1 MDYRFPL
8 GAKGVIFTILLSLIS
23 GTSILAQSDSAKKKI
38 SVSYDQGKMSS
49 LISEMEMEHQSK
61 LKKIGEL
68 ITSKG
73 ISAME
78 NKTNGTQTALKDIGT
93 DGTPLYYTTLN
104 DPASQTSRAHTL
116 YDKGLLNLGLTG
128 TRMEVGVW
136 DSGVALTSHQ
146 EFDTRA
152 INADNA
158 VEVSLH
164 ATLVTGNLISAG
176 VEPNAKGVA
185 YGAQA
190 LTHDWSRDK
199 IEVAEAAANGM
210 LLSNHSYGILSDRVP
225 DWYFG
230 AYIKVTQDW
239 DKIMYNAPYY
249 LMVTAAGNARTSNDN
264 ESPFYGKTADG
275 FDLLLG
281 FTTTKNGLTVAGANT
296 EIGSNGELK
305 KASVANYSS
314 FGPIDDGRIKPD
326 LAGDGG
332 NILSTSSATNSS
344 YQVSAGTSMAAPG
357 VTGSLLLLQQYHE
370 ELFGSYMKAA
380 TLKGLALH
388 TADDV
393 DAKGPDY
400 KMGWGVINAK
410 SAAEVLQ
417 NKDFTALVNEESLSN
432 GETYSITVNA
442 TDGVP
447 LVASI
452 SWTDPESETINRG
465 ELNSSK
471 AALVNDLDIR
481 ITKNGETY
489 FPWKLNPAKANDA
502 ATKGDNKVDPFE
514 RVEVDNAKGTYTIT
528 ISHKGSL
535 KNDFQD
541 FSLIVSGAQIS
552 NCSIDIPSDVAL
564 ENLTGESATIS
575 WSKADETLFEIQYK
589 SLDAD
594 NWSNELIWDNNFEL
608 TALEEGKVYEARV
621 RSICTENAVSEF
633 SETIE
638 FEFNGEETVLIEN
651 TPMFVPQE
659 LNISI
664 FPNPAVDYLNVE
676 AELSQDAEFSIVT
689 TSGNVIK
696 KGKTQGSINVSS
708 LSSGL
713 YVLVVQDYSGIKST
727 KFYKN

>member
-1 MDYRFPL
+1 MDYKFPL
-8 GAKGVIFTILLSLIS
+8 GAKGVIFTILLSIFS
-23 GTSILAQSDSAKKKI
+23 GTCMLAQSDSAKNQI
-38 SVSYDQGKMSS
+38 RFSYDQGKMSS
-49 LISEMEMEHQSK
+49 LISEMEMEHRSK

-68 ITSKG
+68 IKSKG
-73 ISAME
+73 ISAKE
-78 NKTNGTQTALKDIGT
+78 NKTNGTQIALKDIGT

-104 DPASQTSRAHTL
+104 DPASKTSRAYTL
-116 YDKGLLNLGLTG
+116 YDKGILNLGLTG
-128 TRMEVGVW
+128 AHMEVGVW
-136 DSGVALTSHQ
+136 DSGIALASHQ

-152 INADNA
+152 KNADNA
-158 VEVSLH
+158 DEVSLH

-199 IEVAEAAANGM
+199 IEVAEAAANGL

-230 AYIKVTQDW
+230 SYIKVTQDW

-249 LMVTAAGNARTSNDN
+249 LMVTAAGNAQKSNDN
-264 ESPFYGKTADG
+264 ASPFYGKTADG

-281 FTTTKNGLTVAGANT
+281 FATTKNGLTIAGANT
-296 EIGSNGELK
+296 EIGGNGELN
-305 KASVANYSS
+305 KATVANYSS

-370 ELFGSYMKAA
+370 ELFGNYMKAA

-417 NKDFTALVNEESLSN
+417 NKEYTTLVNEESLTD
-432 GETYSITVNA
+432 GEKYSITVMALENQ
-442 TDGVP
+442 P
-447 LVASI
+447 LMASL

-465 ELNSSK
+465 ELNSTK

-481 ITKNGETY
+481 ISKDGETY
-489 FPWKLNPAKANDA
+489 LPWKLNPAKANDA

-528 ISHKGSL
+528 ISHKGTL
-535 KNDFQD
+535 KNGFQD
-541 FSLIVSGAQIS
+541 FSLIVSGAQVS
-552 NCSIDIPSDVAL
+552 NCSIETPSDMAL
-564 ENLTGESATIS
+564 ENLTGESATIY
-575 WSKADETLFEIQYK
+575 WSEANETLFEIQYK
-589 SLDAD
+589 SIDAD
-594 NWSNELIWDNNFEL
+594 NWANELIWENNFEL
-608 TALEEGKVYEARV
+608 TALEKGKVYEARV

-638 FEFNGEETVLIEN
+638 FEFNGEKTVLIEN
-651 TPMFVPQE
+651 APMFVPQE
-659 LNISI
+659 LRISI
-664 FPNPAVDYLNVE
+664 FPNPAVDYLNLDG
-676 AELSQDAEFSIVT
+676 ELSKDAEFSIVT

-696 KGKTQGSINVSS
+696 KGKTEGSINVSS

>member
-1 MDYRFPL
+1 MDYGFPL
-8 GAKGVIFTILLSLIS
+8 GAKGVIFTVLLSLVS
-23 GTSILAQSDSAKKKI
+23 GASILAQSDIAKKQI
-38 SVSYDQGKMSS
+38 RSSYDQGKMSS

-61 LKKIGEL
+61 QKEIGEL
-68 ITSKG
+68 IKSKG
-73 ISAME
+73 FKASE
-78 NKTNGTQTALKDIGT
+78 NKSNGAQVSLKDIGT

-104 DPASQTSRAHTL
+104 DPASKTSRAYTL
-116 YDKGLLNLGLTG
+116 YDKGILNLGLTG
-128 TRMEVGVW
+128 TNMEVGVW

-152 INADNA
+152 KNADNA

-185 YGAQA
+185 YSAQA

-249 LMVTAAGNARTSNDN
+249 LMVTAAGNAQKSNDN
-264 ESPFYGKTADG
+264 ESPFFGKTTDG

-281 FTTTKNGLTVAGANT
+281 FSTTKNGLTVAGANT
-296 EIGSNGELK
+296 EIGADGELK
-305 KASVANYSS
+305 SAFVAGYSS

-370 ELFGSYMKAA
+370 ELFGKYMKAA

-393 DAKGPDY
+393 DTKGPDY
-400 KMGWGVINAK
+400 KMGWGIVNAK
-410 SAAEVLQ
+410 SAAQVLQ
-417 NKDFTALVNEESLSN
+417 NKDYTTLVSEESLSD
-432 GETYSITVNA
+432 GETYSITVMAMENE
-442 TDGVP
+442 P
-447 LVASI
+447 LMASL

-465 ELNSSK
+465 ELNSTK

-481 ITKNGETY
+481 ITKDGKTY
-489 FPWKLNPAKANDA
+489 LPWKLNPAKATDA

-514 RVEVDNAKGTYTIT
+514 RVEVENATGTYTIT
-528 ISHKGSL
+528 ISHKGGL
-535 KNDFQD
+535 TNGFQD
-541 FSLIVSGAQIS
+541 FSLIVSGAQVS
-552 NCSIDIPSDVAL
+552 NCSIETPSDMAL
-564 ENLTGESATIS
+564 ENSTGKSSTIS
-575 WSKADETLFEIQYK
+575 WREANETLFEFQYR
-589 SLDAD
+589 SMDSDIWTNA
-594 NWSNELIWDNNFEL
+594 LIWENNFEL

-621 RSICTENAVSEF
+621 RSVCTENAVSEF

-638 FEFNGEETVLIEN
+638 FEFKGEETVLIEN

-664 FPNPAVDYLNVE
+664 FPNPAVDYLNVD
-676 AELSQDAEFSIVT
+676 AELSKDAEFSIVT